1 MTPLAM
7 GLLGSGEFDPW
18 AEEVDRWLL
27 DRAAAGDGRVL
38 ILPTASAPDGDEV
51 FEMWSEKGMAHY
63 ERQGIPAE
71 VLPLK
76 TRKDAD
82 RADLTAKLDDAS
94 MVFFSGGNPAY
105 LAATLVNTGFW
116 RALLA
121 GMDRGLAYAGCSAG
135 VACLPDLAPDSG
147 ITSLDEAVWRPGL
160 GFFHEVIFMPH
171 WNALD
176 SFMPGLTDFVIASV
190 PPGSRLFAIEENTA
204 AVGDGYEWSVLG
216 VGKVRLLRDGG
227 WREFYAGQS
236 FTEHLMGGVPGA

>member
-1 MTPLAM
+1 MSPLAM

-27 DRAAAGDGRVL
+27 GRARAGDGRVL
-38 ILPTASAPDGDEV
+38 ILPTASAPDGDDV

-63 ERQGIPAE
+63 GRQGIPAE

-76 TRKDAD
+76 TREDAD

-105 LAATLVNTGFW
+105 LAATLVNTEFW
-116 RALLA
+116 RALLD
-121 GMDRGLAYAGCSAG
+121 GMDRGLPYAGCSAG

-160 GFFHEVIFMPH
+160 GFFHDVIFMPH

-190 PPGSRLFAIEENTA
+190 PDGCRLLAIDENTA
-204 AVGDGYEWSVLG
+204 IVGEGAQWSVMG
-216 VGKVRLLRDGG
+216 AGATHALLDGEWEHHPSG
-227 WREFYAGQS
+227 SS
-236 FTEHLMGGVPGA
+236 FSLPLSRAVA